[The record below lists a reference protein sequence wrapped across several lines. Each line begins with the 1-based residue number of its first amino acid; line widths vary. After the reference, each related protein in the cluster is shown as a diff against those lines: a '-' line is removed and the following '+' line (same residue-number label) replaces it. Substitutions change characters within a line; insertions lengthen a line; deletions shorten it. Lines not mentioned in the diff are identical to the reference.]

1 MRMSCLRL
9 FVLALPL
16 TLAAQV
22 AKDANSGYRTEEGR
36 ARVAKTLAA
45 SDRDGRQKPQELVDA
60 LGIKVGST
68 VVDLGTGVGYMLP
81 FLSRAVGPTGKILAM
96 DIFPD
101 FLGQAKVNSGKA
113 NLTNVDFIAG
123 TDKDPNLGTN
133 TADVVFTLDAYHHFD
148 FPELTL
154 AGIAKALRPG
164 GRFILVD
171 FYKSGFRDPAHI
183 RLDQADVIK
192 EVERYGFRFVKKQ
205 DHQPGVQYIAFFEK
219 K

>member
-81 FLSRAVGPTGKILAM
+81 FLSRAVGPTGKVLAM